1 MKLRGKTLIFMAII
15 ILSLILSIFAVSQ
28 FIFIESSAESENS
41 YTNLVLKNTINSLNN
56 DIESLNNTANDW
68 SSWDDA
74 YDFVSGTNPSFIN
87 HSLINETFSRLN
99 INLII
104 FTDSSGNIVYAR
116 AYDPQK
122 SQDIPL
128 PSNLSQEIIKD
139 NITLSNQDEDLSGVL
154 ILNGTPLILAS
165 KEVVKSSGEG
175 PSRGTLIMGRYL
187 VGEEVNHLS
196 DSAIVTIE
204 PFNGSNLPTDFQKA
218 KTYLTSENQV
228 YVTNLNSSSMAGYGI
243 LEGITGEPALIL
255 KIESPRFIYQNYQN
269 ALFYL
274 ILSLIIVG
282 LIAATFIT
290 YYLDKNVLY
299 RLDKITSSIVGI
311 GKRNDLSGRVPELGD
326 DELNDLSL
334 SVNKMLQSLQE
345 SNFNLEKSEKR
356 YRTIFENTGT
366 AMVIID
372 DKMGIKLVN
381 TEFERSTGL
390 YKEEIENKKNL
401 LDFVVKDQLAE
412 INKHLNLEEFKEKN
426 TLKNYEIQ
434 LMDKKGE
441 IRDYLA
447 TIGFIPGTK
456 NSLIS
461 LIDVTEHK
469 KAENQVKASLKEKE
483 ILLREIHHRVKNNLQ
498 VISTLLFLQSGEITD
513 PEIIENY
520 RESEN
525 RIQSI
530 ALIHEKMYQSTDL
543 SSIDFTSYINSFID
557 DISHSYDTGQKDIK
571 IQIDTGHFYLSIE
584 TVQPLGL
591 IINELISNS
600 LKYAFKG
607 RNNGIITISLE
618 ELDSKYFKL
627 TVSDN
632 GIGLPE
638 DLDFENSQTLGLLLV
653 NNLVEQLEGTIR
665 LIKNDGTIF
674 EIIFK
679 EPEYKKRI

>member
-128 PSNLSQEIIKD
+128 PSNLSQEIKKD

-175 PSRGTLIMGRYL
+175 QSRGTLIMGRYL
-187 VGEEVNHLS
+187 VGEEVTHLS

-243 LEGITGEPALIL
+243 LEGITGEPALIV

-390 YKEEIENKKNL
+390 YNEEIENKKNL

-543 SSIDFTSYINSFID
+543 SSIDFTSYINSLID

-665 LIKNDGTIF
+665 LIKNGGTIF

-679 EPEYKKRI
+679 ELEYKKRI

>member
-128 PSNLSQEIIKD
+128 PSNLSQEIKKD

-187 VGEEVNHLS
+187 VGEEVTHLS

-243 LEGITGEPALIL
+243 LEGITGEPALIV

-390 YKEEIENKKNL
+390 YNEEIENKKNL

-543 SSIDFTSYINSFID
+543 SSIDFTSYINSLID

-665 LIKNDGTIF
+665 LIKNGGTIF

>member
-128 PSNLSQEIIKD
+128 PSNLSQEIKKD

-175 PSRGTLIMGRYL
+175 QSRGTLIMGRYL
-187 VGEEVNHLS
+187 VGEEVTHLS

-243 LEGITGEPALIL
+243 LEGITGEPALIV

-390 YKEEIENKKNL
+390 YTEEIENKKNL

-543 SSIDFTSYINSFID
+543 SSIDFTSYINSLID

-665 LIKNDGTIF
+665 LIKNGGTIF

>member
-187 VGEEVNHLS
+187 VGEEVTHLS

-543 SSIDFTSYINSFID
+543 SSIDFTSYINSLID